1 MNWNIL
7 SVSFPRTFQ
16 IYKVLTYTWLLGP
29 YLVFM
34 ASTIN
39 GYEGTGRSLSLK
51 LLDQLR
57 QQSNRMAVTVNDGGV
72 ATRTLQE
79 CELKVQNNLLIVFL
93 VFSCIVYIY
102 CITLTTPNANILKIE
117 NTFEEQKNYHL
128 TS

>member
-57 QQSNRMAVTVNDGGV
+57 QQSNRMAVTANDGGV